1 MYVHIRTKLYK
12 VMVLDFHEILQACQ
26 RDYRPF
32 RQDVPV
38 IRKPRSLVAAIAAAE
53 RDGRRPVIAE
63 IKPASPTA
71 GLLRQVDDPGRLAGD
86 YAGNGA
92 CGISVLTEPR
102 FFRGSLESLRQASS
116 ATVPVLRKDFLFDAA
131 QVKESYFYGADSLLL
146 ISSFF
151 AAESLAQMIRGCRK
165 YGIEPLVEV
174 HDEADIDRAASSGA
188 RLYAINNRDRRTLEI
203 DRSRTTRLAGRIN
216 GTTVSASGISSRAQL
231 DEALR
236 HCDAALVGTALM
248 AAADPGKAL
257 AGLVW

>member
-1 MYVHIRTKLYK
+1 MT
-12 VMVLDFHEILQACQ
+12 LDFDEIMQACK

-32 RQDVPV
+32 RQDVQF
-38 IRKPRSLVAAIAAAE
+38 IRKPRSLIGSIEAAKK
-53 RDGRRPVIAE
+53 DSRRPVIAE

-71 GLLRQVDDPGRLAGD
+71 GQLRQIEDPASLARD
-86 YAGNGA
+86 YAACGA

-102 FFRGSLESLRQASS
+102 FFRGSLENLRQASQ
-116 ATVPVLRKDFLFDAA
+116 ADVPVLRKDFLFDPA
-131 QVKESYFYGADSLLL
+131 QIKESYFYGADSLLL

-151 AAESLAQMIRGCRK
+151 GIEPLAQMITGCRK

-174 HDEADIDRAASSGA
+174 HDEDDIERASASRT
-188 RLYAINNRDRRTLEI
+188 RLYAINNRDRRTLKV
-203 DRSRTTRLAGRIN
+203 DRSRTARLAKHID
-216 GTTVSASGISSRAQL
+216 GTTVSASGISTVAHL

-257 AGLVW
+257 KELVW

>member
-1 MYVHIRTKLYK
+1 ME
-12 VMVLDFHEILQACQ
+12 LDFDEIMRACK

-32 RQDVPV
+32 RQDVPF
-38 IRKPRSLVAAIAAAE
+38 IRKPRSLIDSIQAAKK
-53 RDGRRPVIAE
+53 DGRRPVIAE

-71 GLLRQVDDPGRLAGD
+71 GPIRHVADAAGLARD
-86 YAGNGA
+86 YAAGGA

-102 FFRGSLESLRQASS
+102 FFHGSLENLRQASL
-116 ATVPVLRKDFLFDAA
+116 ADVPALRKDFLFDMA
-131 QVKESYFYGADSLLL
+131 QIKESYFYGADSLLL

-151 AAESLAQMIRGCRK
+151 GTEPLAQMIAGCRK

-174 HDEADIDRAASSGA
+174 HEEDDIERASASGA
-188 RLYAINNRDRRTLEI
+188 RLYAINNRDRRTLKI

-216 GTTVSASGISSRAQL
+216 GTTVSASGIATVAHL

-248 AAADPGKAL
+248 AADDPGKAL
-257 AGLVW
+257 KELVW